1 MSNSYYELK
10 KEIREQFMEN
20 VRKEYARKKMSG
32 NLAKSMR
39 KRTIKRHGIVS
50 VYIEAPI
57 YDIWKY
63 WYERVIVPLNIGSYA
78 EDNDA
83 GSGGLKRTKRNQ
95 KLEKGYRIIP
105 TKDGSLRL
113 LPTHNHNEFV
123 ERNIVPAIQDTLS
136 KYRVKKYTIKMKG
149 K

>member
-95 KLEKGYRIIP
+95 KFERGYRIIP

-113 LPTHNHNEFV
+113 LPTHNHNEVV

>member
-10 KEIREQFMEN
+10 KDIREQFMSN
-20 VRKEYARKKMSG
+20 VRDEYSAKRMSG

-83 GSGGLKRTKRNQ
+83 GSGGLKRMKRNQ
-95 KLEKGYRIIP
+95 KMQKGWVRVP
-105 TKDGSLRL
+105 TEEGSLRL
-113 LPTHNHNEFV
+113 IPTHNHNEFV
-123 ERNIVPAIQDTLS
+123 ERNIVPAIKDALS
-136 KYRVKKYTIKMKG
+136 KYSIKKYTIKMKG
-149 K
+149 R